1 MDYHE
6 FMVILDNEITS
17 TYYYFESNFERS
29 RKGRS
34 MEKKARERVRILKK
48 NKVNERK
55 VRDERREREKD
66 EKRKKNQSL
75 RREWR

>member
-34 MEKKARERVRILKK
+34 MEKKARERVKMLKK

-55 VRDERREREKD
+55 VRDERR
-66 EKRKKNQSL
+66 KRKKE
-75 RREWR
+75 RKTKRERKIEV